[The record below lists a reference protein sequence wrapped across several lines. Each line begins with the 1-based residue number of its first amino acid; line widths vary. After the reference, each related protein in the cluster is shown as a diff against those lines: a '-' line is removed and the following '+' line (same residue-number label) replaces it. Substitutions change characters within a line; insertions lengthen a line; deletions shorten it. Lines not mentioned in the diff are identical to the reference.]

1 MIGIYL
7 SILDTPEEKSRFEH
21 LYITCKS
28 MMYNYAWDILK
39 DDQLAEDAVHDAFM
53 KLTKYMKNIEGRSD
67 QEAANYL
74 IIIAKNEAK
83 KIYNARKPVVYQE
96 DVAEP
101 HSVMEEIEHTAEEN
115 DEKRRIFEKIKS
127 LDAKYGDPLILRYF
141 YEFTDKE
148 VASMLGISLE
158 NEKIR
163 VHRAKEMLKKMM
175 EQEKAYDGEPV

>member
-1 MIGIYL
+1 MIEIYL

-28 MMYNYAWDILK
+28 VMYNYAWDILK
-39 DDQLAEDAVHDAFM
+39 DNQLAEDAVHDAFM

-67 QEAANYL
+67 REAANYL
-74 IIIAKNEAK
+74 IMIVKNEAK
-83 KIYNARKPVVYQE
+83 RIYNDRKPVVYQE
-96 DVAEP
+96 DVTDPHTAIQEAE
-101 HSVMEEIEHTAEEN
+101 HMAEEN

-127 LDAKYGDPLILRYF
+127 LDPKYGDPLILRYY

-148 VASMLGISLE
+148 IASMLGISLE